1 MEKASGYSLLHRLLD
16 WLGLPAETR
25 NVCTT
30 DLDDGATTTIRLMR
44 YRDGRIAAKVV
55 MVEDGAGEL
64 MGITAADREIA
75 QLGAARLWDEASRRR
90 TAPTITETPA

>member
-1 MEKASGYSLLHRLLD
+1 MEKASGYSLFHRLLD
-16 WLGLPAETR
+16 WLGFPAETR
-25 NVCTT
+25 IVRAT
-30 DLDDGATTTIRLMR
+30 DLSAGATATLRLAR
-44 YRDGRIAAKVV
+44 YRDGRVTATVV

-90 TAPTITETPA
+90 PAPTITETPA